1 MRISSKGNNLP
12 ELRINQLLASI
23 FTSGPSYHYIVDF
36 SDRSLVYTSNNIGD
50 ILGIRKD
57 VLTFDDIIGIIHPK
71 DIAYVAAAE
80 EAVLIQCSQQHTISK
95 TALFKSA
102 YCFRAKTADGSYRL
116 FQHQAVTLTT
126 DDKGKVKLVLNVHTD
141 ISLLTQKNNFTV
153 TLSDLLGK
161 RNLWKKKITI
171 PSPLKSEKASFSER
185 ELEIIMLISK
195 GYKNPEIAE
204 QLFISPHTVMTHRRN
219 ILRKAGVTNS
229 AGLISYCMANHI
241 L

>member
-1 MRISSKGNNLP
+1 MQISSKGNNLSD
-12 ELRINQLLASI
+12 LKINQLLTTI

-36 SDRSLVYTSNNIGD
+36 SDRSLVYTSDNIGD

-57 VLTFDDIIGIIHPK
+57 VLTFDDIINIIHPK
-71 DIAYVAAAE
+71 DITYVAAAE
-80 EAVLIQCSQQHTISK
+80 EALLIQCTQQNMIKKLTQ
-95 TALFKSA
+95 FKSA
-102 YCFRAKTADGSYRL
+102 YCFRAKTADGSYKL

-153 TLSDLLGK
+153 TLTDILGK
-161 RNLWKKKITI
+161 RNLWKKKII
-171 PSPLKSEKASFSER
+171 VPSSLKNDKLSFSER
-185 ELEIIMLISK
+185 ELEIIVLISK

-204 QLFISPHTVMTHRRN
+204 RLFISPHTVMTHRRN
-219 ILRKAGVTNS
+219 ILQKAGVTNS